1 MAYNAAAVT
10 DAVIAYQKPITLQQ
24 GRALRDNPLAIAA
37 GDPGA
42 PRTSPLAFDGT
53 RLLPMLL
60 GTTSGSIIDLDDVA
74 VLEIHLQYNGAG
86 GANAFEV
93 RFSTDN
99 GGSWGS
105 YQTLYS
111 SAAETNLWWGRIN
124 LVTGAFLL
132 GATTGT
138 LTVPANVNAVN
149 FRITGSSSTFTLAPF
164 IGGGRS

>member
-37 GDPGA
+37 GTPPA
-42 PRTSPLAFDGT
+42 PRISPLAFDGS
-53 RLLPMLL
+53 RILPMLS
-60 GTTSGSIIDLDDVA
+60 TTGASIIDLGDVA
-74 VLEIHLQYNGAG
+74 VLEMLLYFDMSG
-86 GANAFEV
+86 GTNTMDV

-105 YQTLYS
+105 YQSFHTS
-111 SAAETNLWWGRIN
+111 GAEAWRRMGRIN
-124 LVTGAFLL
+124 LVTGAYLI
-132 GATTGT
+132 GAATGT
-138 LTVPANVNAVN
+138 LTVPANVNAVS
-149 FRITGSSSTFTLAPF
+149 FRTTGGGTGYELTPM